1 MKIELK
7 QIEVKNFKGIK
18 SLKEALNPITNIEG
32 ANRSGKTRVVDAF
45 LWCLFGKDSRDRT
58 DFVVKPLDKDNNVIH
73 KVDISVFLLFDIDGT
88 ELKIKR
94 TLRENWV
101 KPRGQKDL
109 ILKGNNTFYEWS
121 DMDVSSGEFDKRRD
135 ELIHESYFKLLTNPL
150 YFNSLPWKIR
160 RQMVT
165 SLVTEKISLPDSE
178 FNKLS
183 DKDLEEK
190 RRFLASQIKKIKKE
204 LDLIP
209 VRIDEAHT
217 NKPPELNWKMMQAES
232 QSKTRS
238 LEIVEAQI
246 IDKSKVLTAFNES
259 RLTEQNEL
267 AKFKSDLELYVTD
280 FNLKSNIDRTELES
294 KIQENSRELQKC
306 NTYIKASKA
315 DIEGGNNGLKY
326 LNEQRELKLKEWH
339 EWHDKEFKEEA
350 CSVCGQELPGED
362 VDDMRIAFAFNQSNN
377 LQRIC
382 IEGMDIA
389 KSIGELTQ
397 KIKNSEIEIK
407 AEEEES
413 TKLLKIQTKYILEL
427 EKIKVPDIKKDEGYI
442 ILFDIWMDKKTELE
456 KIKPPAV
463 DTDILKAKKQSLQS
477 DIDQLKIG
485 LNVRTQIA
493 EIDSR
498 IQDLKTQEK
507 TKANILVDLENQEF
521 EIEEYVKIK
530 MTAIEKAV
538 NSKFKL
544 AQFKMFEKQLNEG
557 EKETCVTL
565 FNGIPYNSNLNSE
578 ARINVGLDI
587 INTFSKHYNIVAP
600 IFIDNRESTSEI
612 IKTDAQIINLIVN
625 PECKT
630 LKIS

>member
-1 MKIELK
+1 MKIQLK

-18 SLKEALNPITNIEG
+18 SLKFRLGNNTIIEG
-32 ANRSGKTRVVDAF
+32 ANRSGKTRVVDAYV
-45 LWCLFGKDSRDRT
+45 WAWFGKDSEDRT
-58 DFVVKPLDKDNNVIH
+58 DFIVKPLDENNNIIH
-73 KVDISVFLLFDIDGT
+73 KLDVSTLLLFDVDGKD
-88 ELKIKR
+88 LKIKR

-101 KPRGQKDL
+101 KPRGQKNS
-109 ILKGNNTFYEWS
+109 ILKGNNTFYEWN
-121 DMDVSSGEFDKRRD
+121 DMDVSAGEFEKRRN
-135 ELIHESYFKLLTNPL
+135 ELINESYFKLLTNPL

-160 RQMVT
+160 RQMVAG
-165 SLVTEKISLPDSE
+165 LVTEKINLPDSE
-178 FNKLS
+178 FNKIS

-217 NKPPELNWKMMQAES
+217 NKPDTLNWKMIQAES
-232 QSKTRS
+232 QSKARS
-238 LEIVEAQI
+238 LEIVESQI

-259 RLTEQNEL
+259 RLTEQTEL
-267 AKFKSDLELYVTD
+267 SKFKSDLELYTSD

-294 KIQENSRELQKC
+294 KIQENGNAIEKCKNSIERLTFIKTGHTVALGHLKTQK
-306 NTYIKASKA
+306 
-315 DIEGGNNGLKY
+315 
-326 LNEQRELKLKEWH
+326 ELKLAEWH
-339 EWHDKEFKEEA
+339 NINKQEFKEEK
-350 CSVCGQELPGED
+350 CSFCGQELPGED
-362 VDDMRIAFAFNQSNN
+362 VDKLKDDFNFNKDNSLESIN
-377 LQRIC
+377 
-382 IEGMDIA
+382 IEGQKIVKIM
-389 KSIGELTQ
+389 GELTQ

-413 TKLLKIQTKYILEL
+413 EKLLKIQTKYTSEL
-427 EKIKVPDIKKDEGYI
+427 EKTKVPDIKKDEGYI
-442 ILFDIWMDKKTELE
+442 ILFDNWMDKKTELE
-456 KIKPPAV
+456 KIKPPQV
-463 DTDILKAKKQSLQS
+463 NTDILKAKKQSLQS

-498 IQDLKTQEK
+498 IQDLETQEK
-507 TKANILVDLENQEF
+507 TKANILVDLENHEF

-565 FNGIPYNSNLNSE
+565 FEGIPYNSNLNSE

-587 INTFSKHYNIVAP
+587 INTFSRHYNIVAP